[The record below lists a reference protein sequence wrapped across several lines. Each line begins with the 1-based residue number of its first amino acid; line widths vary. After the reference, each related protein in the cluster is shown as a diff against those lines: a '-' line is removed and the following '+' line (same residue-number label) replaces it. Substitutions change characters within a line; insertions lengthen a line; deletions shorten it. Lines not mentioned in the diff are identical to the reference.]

1 MRKRNIV
8 ILFVIGLFI
17 NESVFGQV
25 TPAKADS
32 TKIYKDIES
41 YSGKNKFTRFMYQ
54 FFFKPVTVSS
64 HEKESQKKRI
74 QEVNPNYPTVLLK
87 EKLSGK

>member
-8 ILFVIGLFI
+8 ILFVIGLFLT
-17 NESVFGQV
+17 ESVFGQV
-25 TPAKADS
+25 TPANADS

-64 HEKESQKKRI
+64 TKKK
-74 QEVNPNYPTVLLK
+74 VKKKDTGN
-87 EKLSGK
+87 